1 MSIVDAALRI
11 IFEKIHEDNKNKEIV
26 YKQDVIDAIITW
38 VAKDEPN
45 MEIPI
50 NLIGR
55 INDLP
60 PHKGHWISLDDF
72 RGKYNENGYECSE
85 CGEYSGYDENYCP
98 NCGARMV
105 KEGEE
110 YD

>member
-1 MSIVDAALRI
+1 MSIVDTALRI

-38 VAKDEPN
+38 VAKDEPD
-45 MEIPI
+45 MKIPI

-55 INDLP
+55 IHDLP

-72 RGKYNENGYECSE
+72 HGKYNEYGYKCSE
-85 CGEYSGYDENYCP
+85 CGNQSDYKENYCS
-98 NCGARMV
+98 NCGCRM
-105 KEGEE
+105 EGEE
-110 YD
+110 K